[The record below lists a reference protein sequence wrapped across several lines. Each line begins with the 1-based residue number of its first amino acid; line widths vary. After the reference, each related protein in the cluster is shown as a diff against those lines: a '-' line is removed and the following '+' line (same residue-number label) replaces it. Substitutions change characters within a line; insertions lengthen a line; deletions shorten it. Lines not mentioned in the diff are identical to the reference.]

1 MRSWWWWINLTRWHI
16 SFAQKKMPWPKKRE
30 GFFSCMCSSIMASP
44 KNIVLDRDPKF
55 TSKFWGALWKCM
67 GSELKMNT
75 SFQPQTDG
83 QIERVNLVIKQFI
96 RNYVAIDQQNWV
108 DHLELAEFCYNNLKH
123 LTIGS
128 TCFQMVMGK
137 SPIMPTIWVAHR
149 QPPSDACEEV
159 LMVT

>member
-1 MRSWWWWINLTRWHI
+1 
-16 SFAQKKMPWPKKRE
+16 
-30 GFFSCMCSSIMASP
+30 
-44 KNIVLDRDPKF
+44 
-55 TSKFWGALWKCM
+55 
-67 GSELKMNT
+67 MNT